1 MEKVFVTVYSETQAY
16 GGAEEGGWYY
26 MRGEPIDGVYTL
38 CCGATREVVWDDHES
53 GETIKDTWLES
64 APNNHAED
72 CPARGAAEKY
82 HEQYVLGHRDEYLRS
97 FTHRPDGVSWLDSDE
112 DAPNEYRGEVATSG
126 DNHVVIEGHPP
137 ESYPTERL
145 FYE

>member
-1 MEKVFVTVYSETQAY
+1 MKVFVTVYNETQAY

-26 MRGEPIDGVYTL
+26 TCGEPIDGVYTL
-38 CCGATREVVWDDHES
+38 CCGATGGD
-53 GETIKDTWLES
+53 
-64 APNNHAED
+64 PNNHAED

-82 HEQYVLGHRDEYLRS
+82 HEKYVLGHRDEYLRS
-97 FTHRPDGVSWLDSDE
+97 FTHGPDGVSWLDSDE

-126 DNHVVIEGHPP
+126 QNHVVIENDSPA
-137 ESYPTERL
+137 SYPTERP